1 MINPLWM
8 GSSCSLDKRLHK
20 ADMKECPIIFQQPK
34 PQIDNE
40 TGTIPRK
47 NQIKPNLPILLS
59 QNP

>member
-1 MINPLWM
+1 M